1 MKLSVIVPVYNV
13 GASLSPCLESLKK
26 QAGNHEAEFI
36 LVDDGST
43 DDSGRLCDEFSAA
56 DSRFRVIHQ
65 ANAGV
70 AQARNAGLDAAS
82 GDWVAF
88 VDGDDE
94 LEAGFLENLREQEYS
109 NADLVFFRWG
119 NRFPSGETV
128 PGGPEFASGPL
139 QPEAAEELQKII
151 LNADLLKT
159 SQIIPQGAAV
169 SAPWA
174 KLYRRRFLEDHAL
187 RFTPG
192 LKIGEDNVFNFR
204 VYQAGPRCFAENL
217 PAYLYRRSDASTMSR
232 YTADAADRYDAFYQ
246 ALEQALPADSPL
258 RAELPLR
265 AVRNFLVVCAQD
277 FFHPGNPKPTKARKK
292 EFKALRNRDPYREAF
307 RKADLSKLR
316 PSVRVGAELC
326 KYQQFGLYRLAWKL
340 SERMGVSHA

>member
-1 MKLSVIVPVYNV
+1 MLSVIVPVYNV
-13 GASLSPCLESLKK
+13 GTFLSPCLDSLKNQEK
-26 QAGNHEAEFI
+26 SREVEFI
-36 LVDDGST
+36 LVDDGSA
-43 DDSGRLCDEFSAA
+43 DGSGDICDKYAA
-56 DSRFRVIHQ
+56 EDPRFRVIHQ

-70 AQARNAGLDAAS
+70 AQARNAGLEAAS
-82 GDWVAF
+82 GDWIAF

-94 LEAGFLENLREQEYS
+94 LEEGFLEKLRDREYES
-109 NADLVFFRWG
+109 ADLVFFRWG
-119 NRFPSGETV
+119 NRFPSGEKV
-128 PGGPEFASGPL
+128 PGGPEMTAGPL
-139 QPEAAEELQKII
+139 KPEAAEELQKII

-159 SQIIPQGAAV
+159 SQIIPAGVAV

-232 YTADAADRYDAFYQ
+232 YTADAADRYDAFYE
-246 ALEQALPADSPL
+246 ALEQTLPADSPL

-265 AVRNFLVVCAQD
+265 AVRNFLVICAQD
-277 FFHPGNPKPTKARKK
+277 FFHPGNPKPAKERKK
-292 EFKALRNRDPYREAF
+292 EFKTLRNRDPYREAF
-307 RKADLSKLR
+307 RKADLGKLR
-316 PSVRVGAELC
+316 PSIRVGAELC
-326 KYQQFGLYRLAWKL
+326 KHQQFGLYRLAWKL